1 MYDSGPAINN
11 EGSSRRTISVT
22 SGNSRVNQG
31 DDSTSRG
38 IGGREM
44 NSMRGKYLLESGKV
58 IVRGSTNILNTN
70 NIISIQKG
78 LEMRDDLEVTRD
90 QTTRETEAARVNV
103 SCDNGGEFELGNR
116 VIGGRIGGS
125 ELRVNVLTGIDL
137 HGLRS

>member
-1 MYDSGPAINN
+1 VYDSGPAINN

-38 IGGREM
+38 VGGREM

-103 SCDNGGEFELGNR
+103 GCDYGGKFEPGNR

-125 ELRVNVLTGIDL
+125 ELRVNVLTGVDL

>member
-38 IGGREM
+38 VGGREM
-44 NSMRGKYLLESGKV
+44 DSMRGKNLLESGKV

-103 SCDNGGEFELGNR
+103 SRDNRGKFELGNR

-125 ELRVNVLTGIDL
+125 ELRVNVLTGVDL

>member
-1 MYDSGPAINN
+1 
-11 EGSSRRTISVT
+11 
-22 SGNSRVNQG
+22 
-31 DDSTSRG
+31 
-38 IGGREM
+38 M
-44 NSMRGKYLLESGKV
+44 NSMSGKYLLESGKV

-103 SCDNGGEFELGNR
+103 SRDNRGKFELGNR

-125 ELRVNVLTGIDL
+125 ELRVNVLTGVDL

>member
-38 IGGREM
+38 VGGREM

-103 SCDNGGEFELGNR
+103 SRDNRGKFELGNR

-125 ELRVNVLTGIDL
+125 ELRVNVLTGVDL

>member
-38 IGGREM
+38 VGGREM

-103 SCDNGGEFELGNR
+103 SCDYRGKFELGNR

-125 ELRVNVLTGIDL
+125 ELRVNVLTGVDL